1 MTVKQNDTTSTVD
14 VLIIGAGPAGLMAA
28 NWLSRFPDITTRI
41 IDKRNGNLE
50 NGQADGLNSR
60 TLEIFESIGIY
71 EMISKEASRMSEI
84 AFWNPCPDTG
94 RLTRTG
100 CIPDTIP
107 GLSRFQQAILHQ
119 NRIEKHLMDNTLL
132 NSNGKLV
139 VERGVSPET
148 LKIDE
153 SLVDSQAAYP
163 ITLELK
169 HLSDAESM
177 PDESVTK
184 VAGIKSGIFRSSL
197 MSAEQEE
204 ALYKRDDDS
213 RMEVVKAKMEG
224 EQTNY
229 VWGVLDMIPLT
240 NFPDIRKRCA
250 IHSAKSGSVM
260 VIPQE
265 RNLVR
270 LYIQLPQR
278 VKQGE
283 YLDRSKI
290 TADSILKT
298 AQAVFFP
305 YTLEASRI
313 EWFTGYHIGQRLT
326 SSFGKHRR
334 VFLAGDACHTHS
346 PKAGQG
352 MNTSMQDTFNL
363 GWKLAYVLRGVAKP
377 ELLDTYTGERQVVAK
392 TLIEFDT
399 KFSKLFSGK
408 PRGRDGIEEEDT
420 ISLEEFHKVF
430 ATGNDS
436 GMSIDYGDSQLVH
449 KSKSTKQALAIKL
462 PIGKRFFSAQ
472 VVNMAS
478 ATSDQL
484 ATRIPTTGAFRL
496 LVFPGNV
503 AEPDLMLRLKTLAAY
518 LDRPDTFLSKYTPR
532 SSKGRDE
539 IIDIVTIREYHSS
552 PRGNLQLYD
561 FPQPSIFLPHNYQKI
576 FVDDESYH
584 MGHGHA
590 YDAYGI
596 DKAVGAVV
604 VVRPDQHVSLI
615 VGLEDTDLLEDYFGG
630 FMREAQDG
638 GFPAEL
644 IPKMQPPA
652 WETAPSEPDNNA
664 SVLRAQDI
672 AVEKLVI
679 A

>member
-1 MTVKQNDTTSTVD
+1 MPARVNGSDTTTTNSTVD

-28 NWLSRFPDITTRI
+28 NWLSRFPDISTRI
-41 IDKRNGNLE
+41 IDKRNGDLE

-60 TLEIFESIGIY
+60 SLEIFESLGIY
-71 EMISKEASRMSEI
+71 EIIGKEGSRMSEI

-107 GLSRFQQAILHQ
+107 GLSRFQQTILHQ
-119 NRIEKHLMDNTLL
+119 NRIEKHLMDNTLV
-132 NSNGKLV
+132 NSNGSLV

-148 LKIDE
+148 LLIDE
-153 SLVDSQAAYP
+153 SLVDDQSAYP
-163 ITLELK
+163 ITLKLK

-184 VAGIKSGIFRSSL
+184 VGGIKSGIFRSSL

-204 ALYKRDDDS
+204 ALYKKDDES
-213 RMEVVKAKMEG
+213 KIEVVKAKYVIGCDGAHSWTRRTLGIRMEG

-290 TADSILKT
+290 TADTILKT
-298 AQAVFFP
+298 AQAVFRP
-305 YTLEASRI
+305 YTLEASHI

-334 VFLAGDACHTHS
+334 VFLV
-346 PKAGQG
+346 
-352 MNTSMQDTFNL
+352 
-363 GWKLAYVLRGVAKP
+363 AYVLRGLATP

-408 PRGRDGIEEEDT
+408 PRGKDGLEDEDT
-420 ISLEEFHKVF
+420 ISLDEFHKVF
-430 ATGNDS
+430 ATGNEFAS

-449 KSKSTKQALAIKL
+449 KSKSTKQELASKL

-472 VVNMAS
+472 VVNVAS
-478 ATSDQL
+478 ATGDQL

-496 LVFPGNV
+496 LIFAGNV
-503 AEPDLMLRLKTLAAY
+503 AEPDQMSRLKTLAAY

-539 IIDIVTIREYHSS
+539 IIDVVTVHSS
-552 PRGNLQLYD
+552 PRDKVELYD
-561 FPQPSIFLPHNYQKI
+561 FPQPSIFLPHNYRKI

-584 MGHGHA
+584 LGHGHA
-590 YDAYGI
+590 YEAYGI
-596 DKAVGAVV
+596 DKSVGAVV
-604 VVRPDQHVSLI
+604 VVRPDQYVSLI

-630 FMREAQDG
+630 FMKKAQDG

-644 IPKMQPPA
+644 IPKTQPPS
-652 WETAPSEPDNNA
+652 WESAPAEPDNKA
-664 SVLRAQDI
+664 SLLGAQEI
-672 AVEKLVI
+672 PVEELVI